1 MIEKEASILIVE
13 DDEVDIMAI
22 RRALKQTNVTN
33 SIYVAKDGI
42 EALEKLRSG
51 EIPSPYIVLMDLN
64 MPRMNGI
71 DCMKEI
77 RADKSLRQTVIFA
90 LSTSKD
96 EKDKIKAYDCN
107 VAGYIFK
114 SDIGDEFVNAMQML
128 HHYLRVVELPNE

>member
-22 RRALKQTNVTN
+22 RRALKQTNATN
-33 SIYVAKDGI
+33 SIYAAKDGI

>member
-22 RRALKQTNVTN
+22 RRALKQTNATN

-77 RADKSLRQTVIFA
+77 RADKSIRQTVIFA

>member
-22 RRALKQTNVTN
+22 RRALKQANATN

-51 EIPSPYIVLMDLN
+51 EIPFPYIVLMDLN

-114 SDIGDEFVNAMQML
+114 SDIGDEFVKAMQRL
-128 HHYLRVVELPNE
+128 DHYLRVVELPNE

>member
-1 MIEKEASILIVE
+1 MKGDEASILIVE

-22 RRALKQTNVTN
+22 RRTLKQANISN
-33 SIYVAKDGI
+33 SIYVARDGI

-77 RADKSLRQTVIFA
+77 RADKNLRRNVIFA

-96 EKDKIKAYDCN
+96 EADKIKAYDCN
-107 VAGYIFK
+107 VAGYIIK
-114 SDIGDEFVNAMQML
+114 SDIGDESVKTMQML
-128 HHYLRVVELPNE
+128 DHYLRIVELPNE

>member
-1 MIEKEASILIVE
+1 MKGGEASILIVE

-22 RRALKQTNVTN
+22 RRALKQANISS
-33 SIYVAKDGI
+33 SIYVASDGI

-51 EIPSPYIVLMDLN
+51 EMLSPYIVLMDLN

-77 RADKSLRQTVIFA
+77 RADKNLRRTVIFA

-96 EKDKIKAYDCN
+96 EADKIKAYDCN
-107 VAGYIFK
+107 VAGYIIK
-114 SDIGDEFVNAMQML
+114 SDIGDESVKTMQML
-128 HHYLRVVELPNE
+128 DHYLRIVELPNE

>member
-22 RRALKQTNVTN
+22 RRALKQTNTTN

>member
-22 RRALKQTNVTN
+22 RRALKQTNATN